1 MEDLAALLSCEQ
13 LNQVHKLG
21 VLEGEREDCV
31 MVREIKSSQ
40 TKLELDLVLLLEE
53 AGGKNEGF
61 STRKKGIRIWD
72 FSIV

>member
-1 MEDLAALLSCEQ
+1 M
-13 LNQVHKLG
+13 
-21 VLEGEREDCV
+21 
-31 MVREIKSSQ
+31 MVREINSSQ